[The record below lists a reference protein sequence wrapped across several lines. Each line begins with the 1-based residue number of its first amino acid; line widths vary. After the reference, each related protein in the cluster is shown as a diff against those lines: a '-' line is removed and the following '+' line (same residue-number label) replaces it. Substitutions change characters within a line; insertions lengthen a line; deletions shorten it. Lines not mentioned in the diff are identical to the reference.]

1 MLYFCNHEGT
11 FIEKTGCMSRASPCH
26 TPTKKGARPL
36 LVTGPLQPNV
46 KRRLPTL
53 PPKGST
59 IGVTK
64 LNFSVRDGKRWNL
77 RAIITWN
84 ASARQTGKKH
94 GMTIQK
100 TQPLSGQP
108 STCITRTQ
116 KVRAISNARLWCL
129 HLYTCILSTSWS
141 VTALIIGYL
150 ILQMASCLDA
160 FSTYPNQTWIPSNAP
175 GGTTGKP
182 EVCPTRSSRTSVRT
196 AQISCAHDR

>member
-1 MLYFCNHEGT
+1 MC
-11 FIEKTGCMSRASPCH
+11 FISVTMKGLSLKKQGACPGHPHVTHPQ
-26 TPTKKGARPL
+26 KKGARPL
-36 LVTGPLQPNV
+36 LVTGPLQLYV

-53 PPKGST
+53 PPKG
-59 IGVTK
+59 
-64 LNFSVRDGKRWNL
+64 R
-77 RAIITWN
+77 
-84 ASARQTGKKH
+84 
-94 GMTIQK
+94 
-100 TQPLSGQP
+100 GQP